1 MSTYKHLKLK
11 SSSPSSPGTARDA
24 KGGPLL
30 PVWVAATAIGGE
42 YGVKILLRLGYPI
55 DVADALGPVFAK
67 ELSVLLLM
75 RVVTP
80 EMVDTAFAEAVD
92 AMARKNR
99 RNAEILATLSNAQG

>member
-1 MSTYKHLKLK
+1 MRTHK
-11 SSSPSSPGTARDA
+11 SSQLRFSSASSLGTARDA
-24 KGGPLL
+24 KAGPLL
-30 PVWVAATAIGGE
+30 PVWEAATAIGGE

-55 DVADALGPVFAK
+55 DVAAALGPIFAK

-92 AMARKNR
+92 AMARENL